1 MATTINNVLA
11 VHIQGITAAT
21 AAAARTFTTTRSL
34 RVFDLKANPTAA
46 PAGAVPTVYTVNNAA
61 TPIITLTTPTPAV
74 IDTVYRA
81 GNEIAGTTCNDAAMT
96 VAAAGTIIF
105 AVDVATTGNLTAFCY
120 PL

>member
-11 VHIQGITAAT
+11 INIQGISSAT
-21 AAAARTFTTTRSL
+21 VVANRTFTTTRSL
-34 RVFDLKANPTAA
+34 RVFDLKAFPTAA
-46 PAGAVPTVYTVNNAA
+46 PAASVTVYTVNNAA
-61 TPIITLTTPTPAV
+61 TPIITVTTPNPAV

-81 GNEIAGTTCNDAAMT
+81 GNEVAATTCNDAAMT

-105 AVDVATTGNLTAFCY
+105 GVDVATVSNLTAVCY

>member
-21 AAAARTFTTTRSL
+21 AAGSRTFTTTRAL

-46 PAGAVPTVYTVNNAA
+46 PAASVTVYTVNNAA
-61 TPIITLTTPTPAV
+61 TPIITVTTPNPAV

-81 GNEIAGTTCNDAAMT
+81 GNEIAATTCDDAAMT
-96 VAAAGTIIF
+96 VAAAGTIVF
-105 AVDVATTGNLTAFCY
+105 AVDVATTSNLTAYCY